1 MTSEPNSSPSPSPT
15 PPISDEHNHG
25 EIVVRP
31 VGAWVIGGFLVFVI
45 CLMWILVAYIFNFRS
60 GAT

>member
-1 MTSEPNSSPSPSPT
+1 MTSDPLPIQTTPT
-15 PPISDEHNHG
+15 TDDHLHADV
-25 EIVVRP
+25 VVRP

-60 GAT
+60 GAA